1 MACPGRGKMQAA
13 IDISDLEVRYKGKI
27 ALQDINISVPK
38 GLICGLVGMNGA
50 GKSTLF
56 NAIMHAIP
64 IVRGEVSLLGES
76 VASAQK
82 KGIVAYVPQ
91 TELIDWDFPVSVYD
105 VIMMG
110 RYGFMNA
117 LRIPSRHDKE
127 LVEKAI
133 SRVHLTEY
141 KERQIGQLSG
151 GQRKRAFVGRAL
163 AQGASILLLDEPF
176 AGVDIKTENSLI
188 ALLQELKKQGVTT
201 LITAH
206 NIEVIG
212 TYCDNM
218 ILINKTII
226 AAGPTKKVFTKE
238 NITKTYGCLPNRN
251 LSL

>member
-1 MACPGRGKMQAA
+1 MQAA
-13 IDISDLEVRYKGKI
+13 IDIHGLEVRYKGKI
-27 ALQDINISVPK
+27 ALQDVNISVPRSS
-38 GLICGLVGMNGA
+38 ICGLVGMNGA

-64 IVRGEVSLLGES
+64 IARGEVSLLGES

-105 VIMMG
+105 VVMMG

-117 LRIPSRHDKE
+117 LRIPSRSDKQ

-163 AQGASILLLDEPF
+163 AQGAKILLLDEPF

-188 ALLQELKKQGVTT
+188 ALLQELKEQGVTI
-201 LITAH
+201 LIAAH
-206 NIEVIG
+206 NIDVIG

-218 ILINKTII
+218 ILINKIVV
-226 AAGPTKKVFTKE
+226 AAGPTRQVFTKE
-238 NITKTYGCLPNRN
+238 NIEKTYGVMPNRN
-251 LSL
+251 FSI